1 VWLKILI
8 LVIFLGIVISL
19 ASGLYFLVN
28 DKGDSKRTVRALTMR
43 VGLSVGLFL
52 ILMLL
57 IATGII
63 QPHGLYPQGT
73 TQPVQTQQQ

>member
-1 VWLKILI
+1 MWLKLLI
-8 LVIFLGIVISL
+8 LVVFIGILLSL

-52 ILMLL
+52 VLMLL
-57 IATGII
+57 IATGVI
-63 QPHGLYPQGT
+63 QPHGVYPEG
-73 TQPVQTQQQ
+73 QPSANQHQR